1 MATDLNA
8 CRPAAG
14 TDVLNRRNGLTGPLL
29 QIDLEAE
36 LSQLRQEG
44 SLQRE
49 TGRSSTTIAKY
60 PDLRVVLILMK
71 GSSRMRQHRAEGRVS
86 IQQLKGRTRIHLDTS
101 RKVDLCAG
109 HLLVLDC
116 GVLHDVEALDESAL
130 LLTICWRKA
139 DISASETSTEQQL
152 LDEEA
157 KSRMNDEGGTSGAA
171 VEVPPRFE
179 TS

>member
-1 MATDLNA
+1 MASDLNA
-8 CRPAAG
+8 CRPAGGA
-14 TDVLNRRNGLTGPLL
+14 DALNGLTGLAGPLL

-36 LSQLRQEG
+36 LSQLRQED
-44 SLQRE
+44 SSQRE
-49 TGRSSTTIAKY
+49 TGRSSITIAKY

-71 GSSRMRQHRAEGRVS
+71 GGSRMRQHRAEGRVS

-139 DISASETSTEQQL
+139 GTSASESSTEQQL

-157 KSRMNDEGGTSGAA
+157 KSRMNDEGGTSG
-171 VEVPPRFE
+171 RCGRGI
-179 TS
+179 